1 VIGLGG
7 RRKPLGI
14 ETAWGGPQVSADY
27 SRTEILRLQTV
38 DIADIDSAVSATG
51 WGQRDPGD
59 PAALRREHQR
69 RRILLAAL
77 EVFGAKGSAAATV
90 QDVIAEARV
99 SRATFY
105 KLFADKESCLA
116 ALHDEL
122 LTWLWDEVAV
132 TVAEA
137 GAWSLRLR
145 AAVERTI
152 ELLGDDPRVARICA
166 IEVYAAG
173 SQLRARHD
181 RLVDDLG
188 ALLRLG
194 RTERAW
200 GPDLPDLLEP
210 MLARGAIS
218 IVGHSI
224 VHRQSPAPVTLGAE
238 LSQFM
243 LIPYLGA
250 EEARALIEP

>member
-1 VIGLGG
+1 M
-7 RRKPLGI
+7 
-14 ETAWGGPQVSADY
+14 Q
-27 SRTEILRLQTV
+27 RLQSE
-38 DIADIDSAVSATG
+38 DIADIDSVVSATG
-51 WGQRDPGD
+51 WGQRDPGE

-69 RRILLAAL
+69 HRILRAAL
-77 EVFGAKGSAAATV
+77 EVFGTEGSAATV
-90 QDVIAEARV
+90 KDVIGEARV

-105 KLFADKESCLA
+105 KHFSDLESCLA

-122 LTWLWDEVAV
+122 LAWLWDEVAATV
-132 TVAEA
+132 TGAET
-137 GAWSLRLR
+137 WPLRLQ
-145 AAVERTI
+145 AAVERAI
-152 ELLGDDPRVARICA
+152 ELLADDPRVARICV

-188 ALLRLG
+188 DLLRLG
-194 RTERAW
+194 RAERKW
-200 GPDLPDLLEP
+200 GAELPALLEP

-218 IVGHSI
+218 IVGRSI
-224 VHRQSPAPVTLGAE
+224 VYRQSPAPAALGPE

-250 EEARALIEP
+250 ERARALVAS

>member
-1 VIGLGG
+1 M
-7 RRKPLGI
+7 
-14 ETAWGGPQVSADY
+14 
-27 SRTEILRLQTV
+27 
-38 DIADIDSAVSATG
+38 SATG
-51 WGQRDPGD
+51 WGQRDPGE
-59 PAALRREHQR
+59 PAVLRREHQR
-69 RRILLAAL
+69 HRILLGAL
-77 EVFGAKGSAAATV
+77 EVFGTKGSAAATV
-90 QDVIAEARV
+90 QDLIGEARV

-132 TVAEA
+132 AVAEA
-137 GAWSLRLR
+137 ETWPLRLR

-152 ELLGDDPRVARICA
+152 ELLAADPRVARICTV
-166 IEVYAAG
+166 EVYAAG

-181 RLVDDLG
+181 RLLDDLG

-194 RTERAW
+194 RAERKW
-200 GPDLPDLLEP
+200 GAGLPPLLEP

-218 IVGHSI
+218 IVGRSI
-224 VHRQSPAPVTLGAE
+224 VYRQSPAPATLSLE

-250 EEARALIEP
+250 EQARALVAP